1 MLLVALLLHLMAAQQ
16 GNDLNKLLRGSQQ
29 AVNSHAS
36 SYAPGTQMFEEAHKS
51 WLPKLPQRDSSGL
64 PESTSAEQLT
74 GASFMSQPD
83 QIQKPLETQTSL
95 LVVHRIP
102 GYKLKMHSPATH
114 FQHWLRISYERPYF
128 AGIVGIS

>member
-1 MLLVALLLHLMAAQQ
+1 MNWMCRGYLESVMLMVTLLLHLMAAQQ
-16 GNDLNKLLRGSQQ
+16 GNDLNQLLRGSQQ

-74 GASFMSQPD
+74 GASFMAQPD
-83 QIQKPLETQTSL
+83 
-95 LVVHRIP
+95 
-102 GYKLKMHSPATH
+102 
-114 FQHWLRISYERPYF
+114 
-128 AGIVGIS
+128 

>member
-1 MLLVALLLHLMAAQQ
+1 MMNWMCRGYLESVMLMVTLLLHLMAAQQ
-16 GNDLNKLLRGSQQ
+16 GNDLNQLLRGSQQ

-74 GASFMSQPD
+74 DLPSSNRNASVIKVIASN
-83 QIQKPLETQTSL
+83 
-95 LVVHRIP
+95 R
-102 GYKLKMHSPATH
+102 
-114 FQHWLRISYERPYF
+114 R
-128 AGIVGIS
+128 VGIDVFRY

>member
-1 MLLVALLLHLMAAQQ
+1 MMNWMRRGYLESVMLMVTLLLHLMAAQQ
-16 GNDLNKLLRGSQQ
+16 GNDLNQLLRGSQQ

-74 GASFMSQPD
+74 IQHVPSMRDAMGGTHRGA
-83 QIQKPLETQTSL
+83 IRL
-95 LVVHRIP
+95 H
-102 GYKLKMHSPATH
+102 
-114 FQHWLRISYERPYF
+114 LRYRAPPTIL
-128 AGIVGIS
+128 

>member
-1 MLLVALLLHLMAAQQ
+1 MDWIRRGYLESVVLLAVLLLHAVTAQQ

-29 AVNSHAS
+29 AMNSHAS

-83 QIQKPLETQTSL
+83 QIAKTFRNTDIIAGGS
-95 LVVHRIP
+95 
-102 GYKLKMHSPATH
+102 KN
-114 FQHWLRISYERPYF
+114 LRL
-128 AGIVGIS
+128 

>member
-1 MLLVALLLHLMAAQQ
+1 MMNWMRRGYLESVMLMVTLLLHLMAAQQ
-16 GNDLNKLLRGSQQ
+16 GNDLNQLLRGSQQ

-83 QIQKPLETQTSL
+83 QISKTFRNTD
-95 LVVHRIP
+95 I
-102 GYKLKMHSPATH
+102 
-114 FQHWLRISYERPYF
+114 I
-128 AGIVGIS
+128 AGGSQNPRL